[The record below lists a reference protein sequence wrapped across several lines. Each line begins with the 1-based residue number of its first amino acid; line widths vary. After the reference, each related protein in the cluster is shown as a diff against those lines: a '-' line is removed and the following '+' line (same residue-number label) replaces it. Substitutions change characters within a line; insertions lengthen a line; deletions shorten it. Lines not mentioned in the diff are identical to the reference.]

1 LKRIWTMSKLSRI
14 ILGFLLIIGVGCE
27 TESPFGPTYNVEEN
41 LERDAKII
49 EDFLATAEI
58 DSLYRIHDPNGLVII
73 VQEEGEGN
81 FPGEFRLVYNNY
93 IGRLLDGSMFDT
105 NLEDVAIEND
115 IWDENR
121 IYRIFQ
127 FTLGSQEAIQGFSIG
142 FRNLR
147 SGSKAVLIIPSPWA
161 YRDQDR
167 DGIPADSI
175 LMFDVE
181 FLGFE

>member
-1 LKRIWTMSKLSRI
+1 MNKFKGVF
-14 ILGFLLIIGVGCE
+14 LGFLLVIGIGCE
-27 TESPFGPTYNVEEN
+27 PNNPFGPSYDLEAN
-41 LERDAKII
+41 LERDAEII
-49 EDFLATAEI
+49 EDFLATAQI
-58 DSLYRIHDPNGLVII
+58 DSLYRIHDPNGVVII

-81 FPGEFRLVYNNY
+81 FPGEFRLIYNNY
-93 IGRLLDGSMFDT
+93 IGRLLDGTMFDT
-105 NLEDVAIEND
+105 NLENVAIEND

-142 FRNLR
+142 FRKLR

-167 DGIPADSI
+167 DNIPANSV

>member
-1 LKRIWTMSKLSRI
+1 MMNKLKNVF
-14 ILGFLLIIGVGCE
+14 LGFLLIIGFACE
-27 TESPFGPTYNVEEN
+27 PNNPFGPSYDVDGN
-41 LERDAKII
+41 LERDAVII
-49 EDFLATAEI
+49 EDFLATAQI
-58 DSLYRIHDPNGLVII
+58 DSLYRIHDPNGVVII

-81 FPGEFRLVYNNY
+81 FPGEFRLIYNNY
-93 IGRLLDGSMFDT
+93 IGRLLDGTMFDT
-105 NLEDVAIEND
+105 NLEEVAIEND

-127 FTLGSQEAIQGFSIG
+127 FTLGSQEAIQGFNIG
-142 FRNLR
+142 FRKLR

-161 YRDQDR
+161 YRDQER
-167 DGIPADSI
+167 DKIPANSV

>member
-1 LKRIWTMSKLSRI
+1 MNKIKFALLG
-14 ILGFLLIIGVGCE
+14 ILVVLGMGCD
-27 TESPFGPTYNVEEN
+27 TQNPFGPSYDVEGN
-41 LERDAKII
+41 LARDAKII

-58 DSLYRIHDPNGLVII
+58 DSLYRIHDQNGVIII
-73 VQEEGEGN
+73 VQEEGTGAI
-81 FPGEFRLVYNNY
+81 PGEFRLVYNNY

-127 FTLGSQEAIQGFSIG
+127 FTLGSNDAIQGFNIG
-142 FRNLR
+142 FRKLR
-147 SGSKAVLIIPSPWA
+147 SGSKAVLIIPSPWG
-161 YRDQDR
+161 YRDQERDR
-167 DGIPADSI
+167 IPANSV
-175 LMFDVE
+175 LMFEVD